1 MWIVHRAPD
10 PSRVKEP
17 HISWKAFRG
26 KSSNIHEIW
35 YIGLTCL
42 DFYVQAKKRKLTQQ
56 KKRKAHVIKQA
67 AQEEVSKKRQREE
80 RRDRY
85 REKAQQERSSGP
97 RQYKKART

>member
-1 MWIVHRAPD
+1 MWVVHWALILKGLKNHKFHERH
-10 PSRVKEP
+10 SGVSHR
-17 HISWKAFRG
+17 
-26 KSSNIHEIW
+26 NIHEIW

-67 AQEEVSKKRQREE
+67 AQEQVSKKRQREE

-85 REKAQQERSSGP
+85 REKAQQERGP